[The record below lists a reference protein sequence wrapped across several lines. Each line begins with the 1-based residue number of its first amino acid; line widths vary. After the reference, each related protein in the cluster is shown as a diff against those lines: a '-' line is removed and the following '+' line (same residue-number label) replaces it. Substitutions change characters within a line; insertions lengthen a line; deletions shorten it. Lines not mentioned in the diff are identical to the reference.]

1 MTLPLEKEAIMP
13 RLDGI
18 RKNIVKLQLLGELS
32 LTDFRTGDNFDL
44 TQHHLRLALEGVFH
58 LGSHI
63 LSRLPG
69 GRPVEYAG
77 VAQKLGELGVVDVAF
92 AIEHLVP
99 MAKLR
104 NLLVHQYSDIDLERI
119 HSIIKTHL
127 VDIERFLRIVGDLV
141 EHPERLGL
149 TIV

>member
-1 MTLPLEKEAIMP
+1 MP

-18 RKNIVKLQLLGELS
+18 RKNIAKLRLLGG
-32 LTDFRTGDNFDL
+32 LTLTEFQQDDTFDL
-44 TQHHLRLALEGVFH
+44 SQHHLRLALEGVFH

-77 VAQKLGELGVVDVAF
+77 VALNLGELGVVDKLF
-92 AIEHLVP
+92 AKEKLVP

-104 NLLVHQYSDIDLERI
+104 NLLVHQYADIDAERI
-119 HSIIKTHL
+119 YQIINSHL
-127 VDIERFLRIVGDLV
+127 EDIEQFLKVVGNLV

-149 TIV
+149 TVE

>member
-18 RKNIVKLQLLGELS
+18 RKNLAKLQSLGELL

-44 TQHHLRLALEGVFH
+44 AQHHLRLALDGVFR

-77 VAQKLGELGVVDVAF
+77 VAQKLGELGVVDLAF
-92 AIEHLVP
+92 A
-99 MAKLR
+99 
-104 NLLVHQYSDIDLERI
+104 
-119 HSIIKTHL
+119 T
-127 VDIERFLRIVGDLV
+127 
-141 EHPERLGL
+141 EHPERLNL
-149 TIV
+149 TVV

>member
-1 MTLPLEKEAIMP
+1 MP

-18 RKNIVKLQLLGELS
+18 RKNIAKLRSLGG
-32 LTDFRTGDNFDL
+32 LTLTEFQQGDTFDL
-44 TQHHLRLALEGVFH
+44 SQHHLRLALEGVFH

-77 VAQKLGELGVVDVAF
+77 VALNLGELGVVDKLF
-92 AIEHLVP
+92 AKEKLVP

-104 NLLVHQYSDIDLERI
+104 NLLVHQYADIDSERI
-119 HSIIKTHL
+119 YQIINSHL
-127 VDIERFLRIVGDLV
+127 EDIEQFLKVVGNLV
-141 EHPERLGL
+141 ERPERLGL
-149 TIV
+149 TVE